1 MNQPFVL
8 SNRQHGC
15 YFCAIKSRE
24 IMAKRITDEDL
35 RLNLIVNGDKARKEL
50 LETEKRIASLQAE
63 VNRAEAYVNLARN
76 RWDEGSSRAYLEATA
91 TLKKYNEALKQAKDK
106 FKELQL
112 AVPLTSKTIVELKR
126 QIVVTRTALER
137 AVPGTENW
145 NRLNSELQT
154 VKARLS
160 ELRNV
165 STETRSS
172 IERVMSGLNSGIG
185 SLMAG
190 TKTISSFLG
199 RFEGARDAFLAYDE
213 AMTDAMK
220 TTGLTKDE
228 ITELSEELK
237 KVDTKTAQNELL
249 GLVRAGGKLG
259 ISGQED
265 LLGFAKAANQI
276 NVALS
281 EDLGGDA
288 EAAITEVGKMVD
300 VFNLKDEFGIEKAML
315 KAGSAINELGAASTA
330 NEGYIVNFSGR
341 LAGIAPNAKISIDK
355 VMGLA
360 ATLDSLHQQAETSST
375 AIGQTITKMFEKT
388 ETFANIAGMSLKD
401 FSDLLN
407 NDVNE
412 AFIRV
417 LEGMN
422 KGGEGGMKAITEAM
436 GNMGLN
442 GSRAIQVLG
451 SLSKQTET
459 LRQQQ
464 LIAAEAFNEGTSITN
479 EYELKNNSLTATL
492 EKQKKAL
499 METTV
504 EIGEKMNPLMSE
516 SVGLTNMGLKAV
528 SALIDP
534 MVKYRYQMAE
544 IAAAIFLYNQRA
556 KLKLAYDKLLA
567 FWSKENRDALLKQAL
582 SLKGA
587 SVGTAALSLAQNL
600 LVGNTKAATIAFK
613 RLGLAIKANPFG
625 LILSVITAVV
635 VGITTFVRRS
645 KEATKEMTEMRKAAA
660 DTASEIN
667 REKDAVNRLK
677 DAVTSAT
684 IGSKERAAAIKQIND
699 QYGSYLPHLLDEKAS
714 NDEVAAALGI
724 VNAKLTE
731 QIRLKGMLNAK
742 SKLDEGLQDS
752 TVKAAENIR
761 SAYNKTHKG
770 AKMSD
775 DDYRQVLEAIV
786 AFRDTMISETSSN
799 TDKANAAAALK
810 RSPILRDFHPKD
822 LAKQLSPVSSGI
834 DQYIS
839 DEKTLEALYG
849 VNKQKKSVLATSV
862 TSTDTTVDGGN
873 VTATPDNKSGKQQW
887 SLSNDEAFL
896 KAKAELTKQYNEKE
910 IASQGEYDERL
921 YQLEVATLTARL
933 AAHKEKGAD
942 RAKIEN
948 DLQEKIKKHS
958 EDALK
963 QQQEN
968 EKKAAELTKEGA
980 AIITEVETDKTKAAM
995 DGEEVRYQAELKKFK
1010 ETQVLYEN
1018 QAAVLEAIEKK
1029 HQNKLLKIKEDAS
1042 NRELA
1047 KLEADHNY
1055 KKQAILRAYSEDEVM
1070 ASGQKRS
1077 HSVKL
1082 SKSARSKD
1090 EALVAEDLNY
1100 LSALSKELEKI
1111 ISEGTSDGIKL
1122 PQEEL
1127 DKYKLK
1133 LEQTK
1138 TKINELIVAQD
1149 KSRASLF
1156 RGEGG
1161 SLFGVTQDQWNQLF
1175 ANIRTCKVSAEDVIN
1190 ALTGIGGAAQEG
1202 YKIANKVIAKTN
1214 AEEEKDLKQ
1223 FQKDNEKKKKVFKSR
1238 LDAGLMSQE
1247 QYNARVEEMEA
1258 EEEAKREEMERKQA
1272 TRSKRMA
1279 LAQAIIDT
1287 SLAVMKTYVQW
1298 GGWPQGFAPAL
1309 IMAGIGAA
1317 QAAMIASTPTGY
1329 EEGGF
1334 VNTRR
1339 AQDGKA
1345 FKARLSPD
1353 KRGFVSSP
1361 TILVGENG
1369 GEYVIPAEGL
1379 NNPTLLPFVAT
1390 MEEARKA
1397 GTLKSLNFEAVYP
1410 VGAAIGRESG
1420 GFTSN
1425 VSSGAVAST
1434 GSATSAGASTS
1445 SATDERLL
1453 EAIELLNK
1461 RLSVPI
1467 KADVSMLGKNGIIEQ
1482 TEKYNRAK
1490 RRGTYGK

>member
-1 MNQPFVL
+1 
-8 SNRQHGC
+8 
-15 YFCAIKSRE
+15 
-24 IMAKRITDEDL
+24 MAKRITDEDL
-35 RLNLIVNGDKARKEL
+35 RLNLIINGDGGRKQL
-50 LETEKRIASLQAE
+50 LELERQINNTTTAIEETRKKMTAFEVAGKKASQEYQDLSKSLEVQQASL
-63 VNRAEAYVNLARN
+63 
-76 RWDEGSSRAYLEATA
+76 
-91 TLKKYNEALKQAKDK
+91 KKCQSE
-106 FKELQL
+106 FKSLQET
-112 AVPLTSKTIVELKR
+112 VPLTSKTMKELKH
-126 QIVVTRTALER
+126 QITATRTALER
-137 AVPGTENW
+137 AVPGSDNW
-145 NRLNSELQT
+145 NQLNKALQELKTRYKELTDQS
-154 VKARLS
+154 KAVSYTTCEMMDKLS
-160 ELRNV
+160 KYAISLTSAFKGAANV
-165 STETRSS
+165 
-172 IERVMSGLNSGIG
+172 IN
-185 SLMAG
+185 
-190 TKTISSFLG
+190 
-199 RFEGARDAFLAYDE
+199 RFTGARDAFLAYDE

-228 ITELSEELK
+228 ISELSEKLK
-237 KVDTKTAQNELL
+237 GIDTKTAQNELL

-315 KAGSAINELGAASTA
+315 KVGSAINELGAASTA

-341 LAGIAPNAKISIDK
+341 LAGIAPNANISIDK

-375 AIGQTITKMFEKT
+375 AVGQTITKMFEKT

-422 KGGEGGMKAITEAM
+422 KGGDGGMKAITEAM
-436 GNMGLN
+436 GDMGLN

-528 SALIDP
+528 SALIGP
-534 MVKYRYQMAE
+534 MVKYRYQLAE
-544 IAAAIFLYNQRA
+544 IAAAIFIYNQRA

-635 VGITTFVRRS
+635 VGITSFVRRS

-724 VNAKLTE
+724 VNDKLSE

-742 SKLDEGLQDS
+742 SKLDEGLQDN

-761 SAYNKTHKG
+761 NAYNKTHKDS
-770 AKMSD
+770 KMSE
-775 DDYRQVLEAIV
+775 DDYRGVLEAIV
-786 AFRDTMISETSSN
+786 GFRDTMISETSSS
-799 TDKANAAAALK
+799 TDKVNAAAALK
-810 RSPILRDFHPKD
+810 RSPILRDFHPDD
-822 LAKQLSPVSSGI
+822 LAKKLSPVSSGI
-834 DQYIS
+834 DKYNS
-839 DEKTLEALYG
+839 DVKTLEALYG
-849 VNKQKKSVLATSV
+849 VNKRKNSSV
-862 TSTDTTVDGGN
+862 TTTSGTSAYSTADSDVPT
-873 VTATPDNKSGKQQW
+873 TPDNKTGKQQW

-896 KAKAELTKQYNEKE
+896 KAKAELTKQFNEKE
-910 IASQGEYDERL
+910 IASQGEYDDRIYE
-921 YQLEVATLTARL
+921 LEVATLTARL
-933 AAHKEKGAD
+933 AAHKDKGAD

-948 DLQEKIKKHS
+948 ELQEKIKKHS

-963 QQQEN
+963 KRQEY
-968 EKKAAELTKEGA
+968 EKKAAELSKEGT
-980 AIITEVETDKTKAAM
+980 AIINEVETDKTKAAM
-995 DGEEVRYQAELKKFK
+995 AGEEARYQAELKKFRDTK
-1010 ETQVLYEN
+1010 VLYEN
-1018 QAAVLEAIEKK
+1018 QAAVLEAIERK

-1047 KLEADHNY
+1047 LLEAKHN
-1055 KKQAILRAYSEDEVM
+1055 
-1070 ASGQKRS
+1070 
-1077 HSVKL
+1077 VKL
-1082 SKSARSKD
+1082 QEIQNDYSKV
-1090 EALVAEDLNY
+1090 VAEESPNSVGVMKAKRTRDDTLVKEN
-1100 LSALSKELEKI
+1100 LSYQNVLKDRLQQI
-1111 ISEGTSDGIKL
+1111 VNTGGFDGIKL
-1122 PQEEL
+1122 SEEEL
-1127 DKYKLK
+1127 EKYRLK
-1133 LEQTK
+1133 LEQVTG
-1138 TKINELIVAQD
+1138 KINELTATQK
-1149 KSRASLF
+1149 KSNAGIF
-1156 RGEGG
+1156 GGTGNGE
-1161 SLFGVTQDQWNQLF
+1161 LFGVSQEKWNQLF
-1175 ANIRTCKVSAEDVIN
+1175 ANIATGKAGTEDLLT
-1190 ALTGIGGAAQEG
+1190 ALSGIGGAAQEG
-1202 YKIANKVIAKTN
+1202 FKLASQAIALTAAK
-1214 AEEEKDLKQ
+1214 EQQDFKRY
-1223 FQKDNEKKKKVFKSR
+1223 QKDNEKKKKALKSR
-1238 LDAGLMSQE
+1238 YDAGLMSQE

-1258 EEEAKREEMERKQA
+1258 EEEARREEMEIKQA
-1272 TRSKRMA
+1272 KRSKA
-1279 LAQAIIDT
+1279 LSLSQAIIQT
-1287 SLAVMKTYVQW
+1287 SLAVMKTFAEW
-1298 GGWPQGFAPAL
+1298 GGWPAGVAPAA
-1309 IMAGIGAA
+1309 IMTALGAA
-1317 QAAMIASTPTGY
+1317 QIAMIAAQPVGA

-1361 TILVGENG
+1361 TVLVGENG
-1369 GEYVIPAEGL
+1369 GEYVIPADGL
-1379 NNPTLLPFVAT
+1379 SNPTLLPFVAT

-1420 GFTSN
+1420 GFTN
-1425 VSSGAVAST
+1425 TST
-1434 GSATSAGASTS
+1434 GSVTGSCSVFGGNVASAR
-1445 SATDERLL
+1445 SATDEKLL

-1490 RRGTYGK
+1490 RRSTYGR

>member
-1 MNQPFVL
+1 
-8 SNRQHGC
+8 
-15 YFCAIKSRE
+15 
-24 IMAKRITDEDL
+24 MAKRITDEDL
-35 RLNLIVNGDKARKEL
+35 RLNLIINGDGGRKQL
-50 LETEKRIASLQAE
+50 LELERQINNTTTAIEETRKKMTAFEVAGKKASQEYQDLSKSLEVQQASL
-63 VNRAEAYVNLARN
+63 
-76 RWDEGSSRAYLEATA
+76 
-91 TLKKYNEALKQAKDK
+91 KKCQSE
-106 FKELQL
+106 FKSLQET
-112 AVPLTSKTIVELKR
+112 VPLTSKTMKELKH
-126 QIVVTRTALER
+126 QITATRTALER
-137 AVPGTENW
+137 AVPGSDNW
-145 NRLNSELQT
+145 NQLNKALQELKTRYKELTDQS
-154 VKARLS
+154 KAVSYTTCEMMDKLS
-160 ELRNV
+160 KYAISLTSAFKGAANV
-165 STETRSS
+165 
-172 IERVMSGLNSGIG
+172 IN
-185 SLMAG
+185 
-190 TKTISSFLG
+190 
-199 RFEGARDAFLAYDE
+199 RFTGARDAFLAYDE

-228 ITELSEELK
+228 ISELSEKLK
-237 KVDTKTAQNELL
+237 GIDTKTAQNELL

-315 KAGSAINELGAASTA
+315 KVGSAINDLGAASTA
-330 NEGYIVNFSGR
+330 NEGYIVDFSGR

-375 AIGQTITKMFEKT
+375 AVGQTITKMFEKT
-388 ETFANIAGMSLKD
+388 ETFAKIAGMSLKD

-422 KGGEGGMKAITEAM
+422 KGGDGGMKAITEAM
-436 GNMGLN
+436 GDMGLN

-528 SALIDP
+528 SALIGP
-534 MVKYRYQMAE
+534 MVKYRYQIAE
-544 IAAAIFLYNQRA
+544 IAAAIFIYNQRA

-625 LILSVITAVV
+625 LILSVISAVV

-724 VNAKLTE
+724 VNDKLSE

-761 SAYNKTHKG
+761 NAYNKTHKDS
-770 AKMSD
+770 KMSE
-775 DDYRQVLEAIV
+775 DDYRGVLEAIV
-786 AFRDTMISETSSN
+786 GFRDTMTSETSSS
-799 TDKANAAAALK
+799 TDKVNAAAALK
-810 RSPILRDFHPKD
+810 RSPILRDFHPDD
-822 LAKQLSPVSSGI
+822 LAKKLSPVSSGI
-834 DQYIS
+834 DKYNS
-839 DEKTLEALYG
+839 DVKTLEALYG
-849 VNKQKKSVLATSV
+849 VNKRKNSSV
-862 TSTDTTVDGGN
+862 TTTSGTSAYSTADSDVTT
-873 VTATPDNKSGKQQW
+873 TPDNKTGKQQW

-896 KAKAELTKQYNEKE
+896 KAKAELTKQFNEKE
-910 IASQGEYDERL
+910 IASQEEYDDRIYE
-921 YQLEVATLTARL
+921 LEVATLTARL
-933 AAHKEKGAD
+933 AAHKDKGAD

-948 DLQEKIKKHS
+948 ELQEKIKKHS

-963 QQQEN
+963 KRQEY
-968 EKKAAELTKEGA
+968 EKKAADLAKEGT
-980 AIITEVETDKTKAAM
+980 AIINEAETDKTRAAM

-1029 HQNKLLKIKEDAS
+1029 HQNNLMKIRMDAEAKEM
-1042 NRELA
+1042 A
-1047 KLEADHNY
+1047 KLKTAH
-1055 KKQAILRAYSEDEVM
+1055 
-1070 ASGQKRS
+1070 
-1077 HSVKL
+1077 
-1082 SKSARSKD
+1082 
-1090 EALVAEDLNY
+1090 DLNRLEIKNEY
-1100 LSALSKELEKI
+1100 EQKMSALPVGPSKEKSSMQRSMNADLVSSDLAYLENLKTELKKI
-1111 ISEGTSDGIKL
+1111 TDSGEFDGAVI
-1122 PQEEL
+1122 PEEEL
-1127 DKYKLK
+1127 NKYKLQ
-1133 LEQTK
+1133 LQQTIE
-1138 TKINELIVAQD
+1138 KITELKNKQNEDTAGVFAGTG
-1149 KSRASLF
+1149 K
-1156 RGEGG
+1156 G
-1161 SLFGVTQDQWNQLF
+1161 SLFGVSQEQWDQLF
-1175 ANIRTCKVSAEDVIN
+1175 ANLSDGRLKAEDLAS
-1190 ALTGIGGAAQEG
+1190 ALTGMGGLAQEG
-1202 YKIANKVIAKTN
+1202 FQLASKAIELTN
-1214 AEEEKDLKQ
+1214 AKENKAFNEYKKN
-1223 FQKDNEKKKKVFKSR
+1223 NEKKKKDLKSR
-1238 LDAGLMSQE
+1238 YDAGLVSQE

-1258 EEEAKREEMERKQA
+1258 EEEAKREEMEIKQA
-1272 TRSKRMA
+1272 KRTKA
-1279 LAQAIIDT
+1279 LNLVQSIINTALSVTKTLAQ
-1287 SLAVMKTYVQW
+1287 W
-1298 GGWPQGFAPAL
+1298 GWPAGAAPAA
-1309 IMAGIGAA
+1309 IVAAFGAA
-1317 QAAMIASTPTGY
+1317 QTALIAAQPIGA

-1361 TILVGENG
+1361 TVLVGENG
-1369 GEYVIPAEGL
+1369 GEYVIPADGL
-1379 NNPTLLPFVAT
+1379 SNPTLLPFVAT

-1420 GFTSN
+1420 GFTN
-1425 VSSGAVAST
+1425 TST
-1434 GSATSAGASTS
+1434 GSVTGSGSVSGGNVASAR

-1490 RRGTYGK
+1490 RRSTYGR

>member
-1 MNQPFVL
+1 
-8 SNRQHGC
+8 
-15 YFCAIKSRE
+15 
-24 IMAKRITDEDL
+24 MAKRITDEDL
-35 RLNLIVNGDKARKEL
+35 RLNLIINGDGGRKQL
-50 LETEKRIASLQAE
+50 LELERQINNTTTAIEETRKKMTAFEVAGKKASQEYQDLSKSLEVQQASL
-63 VNRAEAYVNLARN
+63 
-76 RWDEGSSRAYLEATA
+76 
-91 TLKKYNEALKQAKDK
+91 KKCQSE
-106 FKELQL
+106 FKSLQET
-112 AVPLTSKTIVELKR
+112 VPLTSKTMKELKH
-126 QIVVTRTALER
+126 QITATRTALER
-137 AVPGTENW
+137 AVPGSDNW
-145 NRLNSELQT
+145 NQLNKALQELKTRYKELTDQS
-154 VKARLS
+154 KAVSYTTCEMMDKLS
-160 ELRNV
+160 KYAISLTSAFKGAANV
-165 STETRSS
+165 
-172 IERVMSGLNSGIG
+172 IN
-185 SLMAG
+185 
-190 TKTISSFLG
+190 
-199 RFEGARDAFLAYDE
+199 RFTGARDAFLAYDE

-228 ITELSEELK
+228 ISELSEKLK
-237 KVDTKTAQNELL
+237 GIDTKTAQNELL

-315 KAGSAINELGAASTA
+315 KVGSAINDLGAASTA

-375 AIGQTITKMFEKT
+375 AVGQTITKMFEKT
-388 ETFANIAGMSLKD
+388 ETFAKIAGMSLKD

-422 KGGEGGMKAITEAM
+422 KGGDGGMKAITEAM
-436 GNMGLN
+436 GDMGLN

-528 SALIDP
+528 SALIGP
-534 MVKYRYQMAE
+534 MVKYRYQIAE
-544 IAAAIFLYNQRA
+544 IAAAIFIYNQRA

-625 LILSVITAVV
+625 LILSVISAVV

-724 VNAKLTE
+724 VNDKLSE

-742 SKLDEGLQDS
+742 SKLDEGLQDN

-761 SAYNKTHKG
+761 NAYNKTHKDS
-770 AKMSD
+770 KMSE
-775 DDYRQVLEAIV
+775 DDYRGVLEAIV
-786 AFRDTMISETSSN
+786 GFRDTMTSETSSS
-799 TDKANAAAALK
+799 TDKINAAAALK
-810 RSPILRDFHPKD
+810 RSPILRDFHPDD
-822 LAKQLSPVSSGI
+822 LAKKLSPVSSGI
-834 DQYIS
+834 DKYNS
-839 DEKTLEALYG
+839 DVKTLEALYG
-849 VNKQKKSVLATSV
+849 VNKRKNSSV
-862 TSTDTTVDGGN
+862 TTTSGTSAYSTADSDVTT
-873 VTATPDNKSGKQQW
+873 TPDNKTGKQQW

-896 KAKAELTKQYNEKE
+896 KAKAELTKQFNENE
-910 IASQGEYDERL
+910 IASQGEYDDRIYE
-921 YQLEVATLTARL
+921 LEVATLTARL
-933 AAHKEKGAD
+933 AAHKEKGAE

-948 DLQEKIKKHS
+948 ELQDKIKKHS

-963 QQQEN
+963 KRQEY
-968 EKKAAELTKEGA
+968 EKKAADLAKEGT
-980 AIITEVETDKTKAAM
+980 AIINEAETDKTRAAM

-1029 HQNKLLKIKEDAS
+1029 HQNNLMKIRMDAEAKEM
-1042 NRELA
+1042 A
-1047 KLEADHNY
+1047 KLKTAH
-1055 KKQAILRAYSEDEVM
+1055 
-1070 ASGQKRS
+1070 
-1077 HSVKL
+1077 
-1082 SKSARSKD
+1082 
-1090 EALVAEDLNY
+1090 DLNRLEIKNEY
-1100 LSALSKELEKI
+1100 EQKMSALPVGPSKEKSSMQRLMNADLVSSDLAYLENLKTELKKI
-1111 ISEGTSDGIKL
+1111 TDSGEFDGAVI
-1122 PQEEL
+1122 PEEEL
-1127 DKYKLK
+1127 NKYKLQ
-1133 LEQTK
+1133 LQQTIE
-1138 TKINELIVAQD
+1138 KITELKNKQNEDTAGVFAGTG
-1149 KSRASLF
+1149 K
-1156 RGEGG
+1156 G
-1161 SLFGVTQDQWNQLF
+1161 SLFGVSQEQWEQFF
-1175 ANIRTCKVSAEDVIN
+1175 ADLSDGSLNAEDLAS
-1190 ALTGIGGAAQEG
+1190 ALTGMGGLAQEG
-1202 YKIANKVIAKTN
+1202 FLLASKAIELTN
-1214 AEEEKDLKQ
+1214 AKENKAFNEYKKN
-1223 FQKDNEKKKKVFKSR
+1223 NEKKKKDLKSR
-1238 LDAGLMSQE
+1238 YDAGLVSQE

-1258 EEEAKREEMERKQA
+1258 EEEAKREEMEIKQA
-1272 TRSKRMA
+1272 KRTKA
-1279 LAQAIIDT
+1279 LNLVQSIINT
-1287 SLAVMKTYVQW
+1287 ALSVTKTLTQW
-1298 GGWPQGFAPAL
+1298 GWPAGAAPAA
-1309 IMAGIGAA
+1309 IVAAFGAA
-1317 QAAMIASTPTGY
+1317 QTALIAAQPIGA

-1361 TILVGENG
+1361 TVLVGENG
-1369 GEYVIPAEGL
+1369 GEYVIPADGL
-1379 NNPTLLPFVAT
+1379 SNPTLLPFVAT

-1420 GFTSN
+1420 GFTN
-1425 VSSGAVAST
+1425 TST
-1434 GSATSAGASTS
+1434 GSVTGSGSVSGGNVASAR
-1445 SATDERLL
+1445 SATDEKLL

-1490 RRGTYGK
+1490 RRGTYGR

>member
-1 MNQPFVL
+1 
-8 SNRQHGC
+8 
-15 YFCAIKSRE
+15 
-24 IMAKRITDEDL
+24 MAKRITDEDL
-35 RLNLIVNGDKARKEL
+35 RLNLIINGDGGRKQL
-50 LETEKRIASLQAE
+50 LELERQINNTTTAIEETRKKMTAFEVAGKKASQEYQDLSKSLEVQQASL
-63 VNRAEAYVNLARN
+63 
-76 RWDEGSSRAYLEATA
+76 
-91 TLKKYNEALKQAKDK
+91 KKCQSE
-106 FKELQL
+106 FKSLQET
-112 AVPLTSKTIVELKR
+112 VPLTSKTMKELKH
-126 QIVVTRTALER
+126 QITATRTALER
-137 AVPGTENW
+137 AVPGSDNW
-145 NRLNSELQT
+145 NQLNKALQELKTRYKELTDQS
-154 VKARLS
+154 KAVSYTTCEMMDKLS
-160 ELRNV
+160 KYAISLTSAFKGAVNV
-165 STETRSS
+165 
-172 IERVMSGLNSGIG
+172 IN
-185 SLMAG
+185 
-190 TKTISSFLG
+190 
-199 RFEGARDAFLAYDE
+199 RFTGARDAFLAYDE

-228 ITELSEELK
+228 ISELSEKLK
-237 KVDTKTAQNELL
+237 GIDTKTAQNELL

-315 KAGSAINELGAASTA
+315 KVGSAINDLGAASTA
-330 NEGYIVNFSGR
+330 NEGYIVDFSGR

-375 AIGQTITKMFEKT
+375 AVGQTITKMFEKT

-407 NDVNE
+407 DDVNE

-422 KGGEGGMKAITEAM
+422 KGGDGGMKAITEAM
-436 GNMGLN
+436 GDMGLN

-528 SALIDP
+528 SALIGP
-534 MVKYRYQMAE
+534 MVKYRYQIAE
-544 IAAAIFLYNQRA
+544 IAAAIFIYNQRA

-625 LILSVITAVV
+625 LILSVISAVV

-724 VNAKLTE
+724 VNDKLTE
-731 QIRLKGMLNAK
+731 QIRIKGMLNAK

-761 SAYNKTHKG
+761 NAYNKTHKDS
-770 AKMSD
+770 KMSE
-775 DDYRQVLEAIV
+775 DDYRGVLEAIV
-786 AFRDTMISETSSN
+786 GFRDTMTSETSSS
-799 TDKANAAAALK
+799 TDKVNAAAALK
-810 RSPILRDFHPKD
+810 RSPILRDFHPDD
-822 LAKQLSPVSSGI
+822 LAKKLSPVSSGI
-834 DQYIS
+834 DKYNS
-839 DEKTLEALYG
+839 DVKTLEALYG
-849 VNKQKKSVLATSV
+849 VNKRKNSSV
-862 TSTDTTVDGGN
+862 TTTSWTSAYSTADSDVTT
-873 VTATPDNKSGKQQW
+873 TPDNKTGKQQW

-896 KAKAELTKQYNEKE
+896 TAKAELTRRYNEKE
-910 IASQGEYDERL
+910 ISSQEEYDERL

-933 AAHKEKGAD
+933 AARKDSGAA
-942 RAKIEN
+942 RSKIEG

-958 EDALK
+958 DDALK
-963 QQQEN
+963 RQQEN
-968 EKKAAELTKEGA
+968 EKKAGELAKEGA
-980 AIITEVETDKTKAAM
+980 AVIAAAETDKTKAALAA
-995 DGEEVRYQAELKKFK
+995 EETRYAAELKKFK
-1010 ETQVLYEN
+1010 DTKVLYEN

-1029 HQNKLLKIKEDAS
+1029 HQNALLKIKQEAFD
-1042 NRELA
+1042 REQS
-1047 KLEADHNY
+1047 KLETKHNIER
-1055 KKQAILRAYSEDEVM
+1055 QEIMSLYSGKIAQE
-1070 ASGQKRS
+1070 SPN
-1077 HSVKL
+1077 
-1082 SKSARSKD
+1082 SKNVTKFTKEKD
-1090 EALVAEDLNY
+1090 YALVESDLAY
-1100 LSALSKELEKI
+1100 LTRLMSQLEKI
-1111 ISEGTSDGIKL
+1111 KDEGGIDGIKF
-1122 PQEEL
+1122 QQDEL
-1127 DKYKLK
+1127 DKYLLK

-1138 TKINELIVAQD
+1138 TKIAELTTQKN
-1149 KSRASLF
+1149 KSDGGVFS
-1156 RGEGG
+1156 GTGKG
-1161 SLFGVTQDQWNQLF
+1161 SLFGVSQDQWNEFF
-1175 ANIRTCKVSAEDVIN
+1175 ANLKTGKDKAESLSIALN
-1190 ALTGIGGAAQEG
+1190 AVGGFAQEG
-1202 YKIANKVIAKTN
+1202 FQLASKAIELTN
-1214 AEEEKDLKQ
+1214 AKENKAFNEYKKN
-1223 FQKDNEKKKKVFKSR
+1223 NEKKKKDLKSR
-1238 LDAGLMSQE
+1238 YDAGLVSQE

-1258 EEEAKREEMERKQA
+1258 EEEAKREEMEIKQA
-1272 TRSKRMA
+1272 KRTKA
-1279 LAQAIIDT
+1279 LNLVQSIINTALSVTKTLAQ
-1287 SLAVMKTYVQW
+1287 W
-1298 GGWPQGFAPAL
+1298 GWPAGAAPAA
-1309 IMAGIGAA
+1309 IVAAFGAA
-1317 QAAMIASTPTGY
+1317 QTALIAAQPIGA

-1361 TILVGENG
+1361 TVLVGENG
-1369 GEYVIPAEGL
+1369 GEYVIPADGL
-1379 NNPTLLPFVAT
+1379 SNPTLLPFVAT

-1420 GFTSN
+1420 GFTN
-1425 VSSGAVAST
+1425 TST
-1434 GSATSAGASTS
+1434 GSVTGSGSVSGGNVASAR

-1490 RRGTYGK
+1490 RRSTYGR

>member
-1 MNQPFVL
+1 MRLFL
-8 SNRQHGC
+8 R
-15 YFCAIKSRE
+15 YKSYK

-35 RLNLIVNGDKARKEL
+35 RLNLIVNGDGGRKEML
-50 LETEKRIASLQAE
+50 ALDRQMKDLQSSTKRIRTELK
-63 VNRAEAYVNLARN
+63 NLEKAGKT
-76 RWDEGSSRAYLEATA
+76 GSQEHQNLTK
-91 TLKKYNEALKQAKDK
+91 TLKDQEKTLTECRGKYNKLRDAISLENKTLAELRNHLK
-106 FKELQL
+106 
-112 AVPLTSKTIVELKR
+112 LT
-126 QIVVTRTALER
+126 QTALSK

-145 NRLNSELQT
+145 KKLNSELQL

-165 STETRSS
+165 STETKSS

-220 TTGLTKDE
+220 TTGLTKNE
-228 ITELSEELK
+228 ISELSEKLK
-237 KVDTKTAQNELL
+237 GIDTKTAQNELL

-315 KAGSAINELGAASTA
+315 KVGSAINDLGAASTA

-360 ATLDSLHQQAETSST
+360 ATLDSLHQRAETSST
-375 AIGQTITKMFEKT
+375 AVGQVITKMFEKT

-401 FSDLLN
+401 FSELLN

-422 KGGEGGMKAITEAM
+422 KGGDGGMKAIGEAM
-436 GNMGLN
+436 RKMGLN
-442 GSRAIQVLG
+442 GSEAIQVLG

-504 EIGEKMNPLMSE
+504 EIGEKMNPVLSE
-516 SVGLTNMGLKAV
+516 SLGLANLGLKGI
-528 SALIDP
+528 SGLIGALL
-534 MVKYRYQMAE
+534 KYRIQIAE
-544 IAAAIFLYNQRA
+544 VAAAIFIYNQRA
-556 KLKLAYDKLLA
+556 KIKLAYDKLLA
-567 FWSKENRDALLKQAL
+567 FWSNENRVALMKQAL

-587 SVGTAALSLAQNL
+587 SASTAAFAVVQNL
-600 LVGNTKAATIAFK
+600 LVGNVKAATVAVKAFWTA
-613 RLGLAIKANPFG
+613 LKANPLG
-625 LILSVITAVV
+625 LIIAVVTAVV
-635 VGITTFVRRS
+635 VKITSFVQKS

-684 IGSKERAAAIKQIND
+684 IGSKERAAAIKRIND

-724 VNAKLTE
+724 VNDKLSE

-761 SAYNKTHKG
+761 NAYNKTHKDS
-770 AKMSD
+770 KMSE
-775 DDYRQVLEAIV
+775 DDYRGVLEAIV
-786 AFRDTMISETSSN
+786 GFRDTMTSETSSS
-799 TDKANAAAALK
+799 TDKVNAAAALK
-810 RSPILRDFHPKD
+810 RSPILRDFHPDD
-822 LAKQLSPVSSGI
+822 LAKKLSPVSSGI
-834 DQYIS
+834 DKYNS
-839 DEKTLEALYG
+839 DVKTLEALYG
-849 VNKQKKSVLATSV
+849 VNKRKNSSV
-862 TSTDTTVDGGN
+862 TTTSGTSAYSTADSDVTT
-873 VTATPDNKSGKQQW
+873 TPDNKTGKQQW

-896 KAKAELTKQYNEKE
+896 KAKAELTKQFNEKE
-910 IASQGEYDERL
+910 IASQGEYDDRIYE
-921 YQLEVATLTARL
+921 LEVATLTARL
-933 AAHKEKGAD
+933 AAHKEKGAE

-948 DLQEKIKKHS
+948 ELQDKIKKHS

-963 QQQEN
+963 KRQEN

-1010 ETQVLYEN
+1010 ETQVLYDN

-1047 KLEADHNY
+1047 LLEAKHN
-1055 KKQAILRAYSEDEVM
+1055 
-1070 ASGQKRS
+1070 
-1077 HSVKL
+1077 VKL
-1082 SKSARSKD
+1082 QEIQNDYSKV
-1090 EALVAEDLNY
+1090 VAEESPNSVGVMKAKRTRDDTLVKEN
-1100 LSALSKELEKI
+1100 LSYQNVLKDRLQQI
-1111 ISEGTSDGIKL
+1111 VDTGGFDGIKL
-1122 PQEEL
+1122 SEEEL
-1127 DKYKLK
+1127 EKYRLK
-1133 LEQTK
+1133 LEQVTG
-1138 TKINELIVAQD
+1138 KINELTATQKKGNAGI
-1149 KSRASLF
+1149 F
-1156 RGEGG
+1156 GGTGNGE
-1161 SLFGVTQDQWNQLF
+1161 LFGVSQEKWNQLF
-1175 ANIRTCKVSAEDVIN
+1175 ANIASGKAGIEDLLT
-1190 ALTGIGGAAQEG
+1190 ALSGIGGAAQEG
-1202 YKIANKVIAKTN
+1202 FKLASQAIALTAAK
-1214 AEEEKDLKQ
+1214 EQQDFKRY
-1223 FQKDNEKKKKVFKSR
+1223 QKDNEKKKKALKSR
-1238 LDAGLMSQE
+1238 YDAGLMSQE

-1258 EEEAKREEMERKQA
+1258 EEEARREEMEIKQA
-1272 TRSKRMA
+1272 KRSKA
-1279 LAQAIIDT
+1279 LSLSQAIIQT
-1287 SLAVMKTYVQW
+1287 SLAVMKTYAEW
-1298 GGWPQGFAPAL
+1298 GGWPAGVAPAA
-1309 IMAGIGAA
+1309 IMTALGAA
-1317 QAAMIASTPTGY
+1317 QIAMIAAQPVGA

-1361 TILVGENG
+1361 TVLVGENG
-1369 GEYVIPAEGL
+1369 GEYVIPADGL
-1379 NNPTLLPFVAT
+1379 SNPTLLPFVAT

-1420 GFTSN
+1420 GFTGN
-1425 VSSGAVAST
+1425 VSSGGVASA

-1445 SATDERLL
+1445 TATDERLL

-1490 RRGTYGK
+1490 RRSTYGR

>member
-1 MNQPFVL
+1 MYALEKQMKNL
-8 SNRQHGC
+8 SGT
-15 YFCAIKSRE
+15 IKETKSE
-24 IMAKRITDEDL
+24 LAKLEKAGKSNSQEYVDL
-35 RLNLIVNGDKARKEL
+35 TKNLQDNEKAL
-50 LETEKRIASLQAE
+50 AE
-63 VNRAEAYVNLARN
+63 CK
-76 RWDEGSSRAYLEATA
+76 G
-91 TLKKYNEALKQAKDK
+91 KYNDFRDAISLNNKTLSELRNHLK
-106 FKELQL
+106 
-112 AVPLTSKTIVELKR
+112 LTT
-126 QIVVTRTALER
+126 TALSK

-145 NRLNSELQT
+145 KKLSEEVRLTKERLAQLSSQTSATKTSISELLKTASAIT
-154 VKARLS
+154 VLFS
-160 ELRNV
+160 NV
-165 STETRSS
+165 
-172 IERVMSGLNSGIG
+172 
-185 SLMAG
+185 
-190 TKTISSFLG
+190 KQFLG
-199 RFEGARDAFLAYDE
+199 RFEGTRDAFLAYDE

-228 ITELSEELK
+228 ISELSEKLK
-237 KVDTKTAQNELL
+237 GIDTKTAQNELL

-315 KAGSAINELGAASTA
+315 KVGSAINELGAASTA

-341 LAGIAPNAKISIDK
+341 LAGIAPNANISIDK

-375 AIGQTITKMFEKT
+375 AVGQTITKMFEKT

-422 KGGEGGMKAITEAM
+422 KGGDGGMKAITEAM
-436 GNMGLN
+436 GDMGLN

-464 LIAAEAFNEGTSITN
+464 LIAAEAFNEGTSIIN

-528 SALIDP
+528 SALIGP
-534 MVKYRYQMAE
+534 MVKYRYQIAE
-544 IAAAIFLYNQRA
+544 IAAAIFIYNQRA

-635 VGITTFVRRS
+635 VGITSFVRRS

-724 VNAKLTE
+724 VNDKLSE

-742 SKLDEGLQDS
+742 SKLDEGLQDN

-761 SAYNKTHKG
+761 NAYNKTHKDS
-770 AKMSD
+770 KMSE
-775 DDYRQVLEAIV
+775 DDYRGVLEAIV
-786 AFRDTMISETSSN
+786 GFRDTMTSETSSS
-799 TDKANAAAALK
+799 TDKVNAAAALK
-810 RSPILRDFHPKD
+810 RSPILRDFHPDD
-822 LAKQLSPVSSGI
+822 LAKKLSPVSSGI
-834 DQYIS
+834 DKYNS
-839 DEKTLEALYG
+839 DVKTLEALYG
-849 VNKQKKSVLATSV
+849 VNKRKNSSV
-862 TSTDTTVDGGN
+862 TTTSGTSAYSTADSDVPT
-873 VTATPDNKSGKQQW
+873 TPDNKTGKQQW

-896 KAKAELTKQYNEKE
+896 KAKAELTKQFNEKE
-910 IASQGEYDERL
+910 IASQGEYDDRIYE
-921 YQLEVATLTARL
+921 LEVATLTARL
-933 AAHKEKGAD
+933 AAHKEKGAE

-948 DLQEKIKKHS
+948 ELQDKIKKHS

-963 QQQEN
+963 KQLEN

-1029 HQNKLLKIKEDAS
+1029 HQNKLSKIAQDGFDRRIATMESGYKVDRASITADYSTQIAAERPNSSKAATKTKERDYALLELDLKH
-1042 NRELA
+1042 L
-1047 KLEADHNY
+1047 
-1055 KKQAILRAYSEDEVM
+1055 
-1070 ASGQKRS
+1070 
-1077 HSVKL
+1077 
-1082 SKSARSKD
+1082 
-1090 EALVAEDLNY
+1090 EDLK
-1100 LSALSKELEKI
+1100 AELEKI
-1111 ISEGTSDGIKL
+1111 TADKNALGIKL
-1122 PQEEL
+1122 SQEDL
-1127 DKYKLK
+1127 AKYNLK
-1133 LEQTK
+1133 LEETK
-1138 TKINELIVAQD
+1138 AKINELTASKA
-1149 KSRASLF
+1149 KSDGGFFS
-1156 RGEGG
+1156 GTGKG
-1161 SLFGVTQDQWNQLF
+1161 SLFGVSQEEWNTFF
-1175 ANIRTCKVSAEDVIN
+1175 ANIDTGKNKAENLATALN
-1190 ALTGIGGAAQEG
+1190 AVGGLSQEG
-1202 YKIANKVIAKTN
+1202 FQLASKAIELTN
-1214 AEEEKDLKQ
+1214 AKENKAFNEYKKN
-1223 FQKDNEKKKKVFKSR
+1223 NEKKKKDLKSR
-1238 LDAGLMSQE
+1238 YDAGLVSQE

-1258 EEEAKREEMERKQA
+1258 EEEAKREEMEIKQA
-1272 TRSKRMA
+1272 KRTKA
-1279 LAQAIIDT
+1279 LNLVQSIINTALSVTKTLAQ
-1287 SLAVMKTYVQW
+1287 W
-1298 GGWPQGFAPAL
+1298 GWPAGAAPAA
-1309 IMAGIGAA
+1309 IVAAFGAA
-1317 QAAMIASTPTGY
+1317 QTALIAAQPIGA

-1361 TILVGENG
+1361 TVLVGENG
-1369 GEYVIPAEGL
+1369 GEYVIPADGL
-1379 NNPTLLPFVAT
+1379 SNPTLLPFVAT

-1420 GFTSN
+1420 GFTN
-1425 VSSGAVAST
+1425 TST
-1434 GSATSAGASTS
+1434 GSVTGSGSVPGGNVASAR
-1445 SATDERLL
+1445 SATDEKLL

-1490 RRGTYGK
+1490 RRSTYGR